1 MVTFRFY
8 LVSVVAFFLAL
19 AVGVVVG
26 SVLDGRIADSLQDR
40 LDRVETSLDETVAAM
55 DEKNREI
62 DELDA
67 YVEASAPFAVQGELA
82 ETTSL
87 VVAESGVDAGPV
99 EDLVERLRQAGSRVD
114 GIVWLEPDW
123 QLAEDEQL
131 EQLATISGAQGSTPE
146 AVRRSFWAALHD
158 ATDDAG
164 TTAPGGSDGTGGS
177 GDTVADETTTS
188 VEGTEG
194 SVDATTT
201 TLAPATT
208 TTEEQREPL
217 ELFSTRLLAQA
228 EDAGLLR
235 LQRMDG
241 SGEATGGEL
250 VVAVVTGTESNADTP
265 GELAIEVAEEFAAA
279 GRATTLAEVFVTP
292 PAADDDRGELLSSLL
307 GDGPLTF
314 STVDDLERLTGRV
327 ATALALSAAR
337 DEVFGRYGYGSDADA
352 VLPPWQAP

>member
-67 YVEASAPFAVQGELA
+67 YVDASAPYAVQDELLD
-82 ETTSL
+82 TTSL
-87 VVAESGVDAGPV
+87 VVVEAGVEAGPV
-99 EDLVERLRQAGSRVD
+99 EDLVVRLRQAGSRVD
-114 GIVWLEPDW
+114 GIVWLETEW
-123 QLAEDEQL
+123 ALTEDEQL
-131 EQLATISGAQGSTPE
+131 EQLATIAGAQGSTPE
-146 AVRRSFWAALHD
+146 AVRRSFWAALLD
-158 ATDDAG
+158 ATDDAADD
-164 TTAPGGSDGTGGS
+164 TTDDTAGTGTGA
-177 GDTVADETTTS
+177 GDETTTT
-188 VEGTEG
+188 VPGAP
-194 SVDATTT
+194 DAGDAPTTT
-201 TLAPATT
+201 VATT
-208 TTEEQREPL
+208 TTEEPPEPI

-235 LQRMDG
+235 LQQIDG
-241 SGEATGGEL
+241 GEDIPGGEL
-250 VVAVVTGTESNADTP
+250 IVSVVTGTASSADRA
-265 GELAIEVAEEFAAA
+265 GEAAIEVAEEFAAA
-279 GRATTLAEVFVTP
+279 GRATTLSEVFVTP
-292 PAADDDRGELLSSLL
+292 PADPADRGELLSSLL

-314 STVDDLERLTGRV
+314 STVDDLDRLSGRV
-327 ATALALSAAR
+327 ATVLALSAAR
-337 DEVFGRYGYGSDADA
+337 DEVFGRFGYGSEADA